1 MYLIDTNVI
10 SELRKTKPHGAVA
23 AWFASVSKEAISI
36 PAVVIG
42 EIQAGV
48 EKTRR
53 LDAAK
58 ALEIEQW
65 LEKILIFYTVI
76 PMDASIFR
84 EWARLMATKSEILMR
99 DAMIAATA
107 RDRRLI
113 VATRN
118 TRDFLQFNVQLLD
131 PFATSV

>member
-1 MYLIDTNVI
+1 
-10 SELRKTKPHGAVA
+10 VA
-23 AWFASVSKEAISI
+23 AWFTSVSKEAISI